1 MEAKKLSN
9 QSLTIRLAV
18 KLPPCVEGNAFEPD
32 TSVSTSS
39 DTKGQSI
46 ESGES
51 NSAAQVF
58 TLEKFSR
65 ALFQPT

>member
-39 DTKGQSI
+39 DTPVGR
-46 ESGES
+46 
-51 NSAAQVF
+51 NVTARR
-58 TLEKFSR
+58 KFSR
-65 ALFQPT
+65 WKSLVARCFSRPD

>member
-1 MEAKKLSN
+1 MSLLFYRSAFNTEDILLEAKKLSN

-32 TSVSTSS
+32 TNVSTSS

-46 ESGES
+46 ESGE
-51 NSAAQVF
+51 
-58 TLEKFSR
+58 T
-65 ALFQPT
+65 

>member
-39 DTKGQSI
+39 DTKRQLI
-46 ESGES
+46 ESGE
-51 NSAAQVF
+51 
-58 TLEKFSR
+58 T
-65 ALFQPT
+65 

>member
-1 MEAKKLSN
+1 MEAKELSN

-51 NSAAQVF
+51 NSAA
-58 TLEKFSR
+58 
-65 ALFQPT
+65 

>member
-1 MEAKKLSN
+1 MSLSLLFYRSAFNTDDILMEAKELSN

-46 ESGES
+46 ESGE
-51 NSAAQVF
+51 
-58 TLEKFSR
+58 T
-65 ALFQPT
+65 

>member
-39 DTKGQSI
+39 DAKGQSI

-51 NSAAQVF
+51 NSAA
-58 TLEKFSR
+58 
-65 ALFQPT
+65 

>member
-1 MEAKKLSN
+1 MEAKELSN

-32 TSVSTSS
+32 TNVSTSS

-51 NSAAQVF
+51 NSAA
-58 TLEKFSR
+58 
-65 ALFQPT
+65 